1 MKKNYFFTSFYV
13 YFFSLLILFTTTN
26 CSKESEDAETENNQ
40 SENTENKPTGLN
52 TEKSQYAPYE
62 VVTISTPENGIP
74 QQSMTAKINN
84 LEIPLEIANDKAS
97 FMLPNLNN
105 GEYVLSFSSG
115 EIKYE
120 VPIKVVAL
128 SNVPSA
134 DVYFTEMTSNIAAN
148 INKLNAQMNELEQS
162 TYYSTEH
169 IALKNDISKYTN
181 MLNSYTE
188 SYKQLTE
195 EQKKEFA
202 KMIAANKTVFDVQSV
217 LINKLSTYTLKQA
230 QSVSDYEENVKE
242 KAKVFIESIF
252 HTIDLIPKVVGL
264 AILAKTPIHPF
275 INAGAI
281 LAAGIY
287 VAKFMIS
294 ASTTVVAAVN
304 LISASI
310 KPSEFIAETNKIA
323 ALEYN
328 TGIEKAINTRANYR
342 SLMATDSNDSGSTI
356 QSIVENYN
364 SFKEKYTGFINEL
377 PDLFKPSYSLTA
389 LTNIHTNTTR
399 SVFNKYLSITNISN
413 PNVTLEQIN
422 QQDGSIKI
430 KASTS
435 STKDQTFTYDVNY
448 TNSNF
453 SRGFKKTIDA
463 KVVAIIDSTEIYT
476 QAAIGKWTVT
486 NLESGAEY
494 SNLTLQADGKG
505 YYYIK
510 DGANS
515 SNGYYYITWSV
526 SKVNGKYFLRE
537 NGFWHYAYES
547 YRSLDISLP
556 NAYLKYPVS
565 SFITYNNLKNPDR
578 RYTKN

>member
-1 MKKNYFFTSFYV
+1 MKKKYFLSLCHVVFC
-13 YFFSLLILFTTTN
+13 SLLILFTTN
-26 CSKESEDAETENNQ
+26 CSKESENPE
-40 SENTENKPTGLN
+40 SEPTALN

-62 VVTISTPENGIP
+62 VVTISTSEKIISQP
-74 QQSMTAKINN
+74 STTAKINN
-84 LEIPLEIANDKAS
+84 LEIPLDITDGKVS
-97 FMLPNLNN
+97 FLLPNLNN
-105 GEYVLSFSSG
+105 GKYTLSFSSN

-120 VPIKVVAL
+120 VPITVESL
-128 SNVPSA
+128 SNVLSA
-134 DVYFTEMTSNIAAN
+134 DVYFTEMTSNVAAN

-162 TYYSTEH
+162 SYYSTEH

-181 MLNSYTE
+181 LLNSYTE

-202 KMIAANKTVFDVQSV
+202 KMIAANKTVFDIQSV
-217 LINKLSTYTLKQA
+217 LINKLSTYTLKQT

-242 KAKVFIESIF
+242 KATVFIESIF

-294 ASTTVVAAVN
+294 ATTTVAAAVN

-328 TGIEKAINTRANYR
+328 TGIEKAINIRANYR
-342 SLMATDSNDSGSTI
+342 SLIASDSNDSGSTI

-377 PDLFKPSYSLTA
+377 PDLFKPSYSLSA
-389 LTNIHTNTTR
+389 LKNIHTNTTR

-435 STKDQTFTYDVNY
+435 SNTDQTFTYDVNY
-448 TNSNF
+448 TNRNF
-453 SRGFKKTIDA
+453 TTDMKKTVSA
-463 KVVAIIDSTEIYT
+463 KVFVKTDSIAYYKSKLHGNWIMNFGDQSLEKNFYNFDNTNYT
-476 QAAIGKWTVT
+476 GNWYGGVTGAGESYEQTGNIGYVSPWNVLR
-486 NLESGAEY
+486 NE
-494 SNLTLQADGKG
+494 KG
-505 YYYIK
+505 YYVEI
-510 DGANS
+510 
-515 SNGYYYITWSV
+515 I
-526 SKVNGKYFLRE
+526 
-537 NGFWHYAYES
+537 
-547 YRSLDISLP
+547 LP
-556 NAYLKYPVS
+556 NRGHKILAYIRL
-565 SFITYNNLKNPDR
+565 DR
-578 RYTKN
+578 NDLDFFNAFNI